1 MFAYNKIIVF
11 TKGQYYISRHM
22 NHNSIIVKQYDSK
35 KQLSQYQFAYVL
47 HEVLKYY
54 TPLVTVKQ
62 RNFINHLFSIH
73 KLIKTFPVHFDSIS
87 QKIK

>member
-22 NHNSIIVKQYDSK
+22 NHNSIIVKPYDSK

-47 HEVLKYY
+47 HESKITYS
-54 TPLVTVKQ
+54 TS
-62 RNFINHLFSIH
+62 NC
-73 KLIKTFPVHFDSIS
+73 KTM
-87 QKIK
+87 